1 MMEELMETR
10 EYEPQSNPDYQHE
23 METLLNTI
31 STLEVYKNERDTL
44 RSEISQLRIQ
54 IQIKDAEVMEALA
67 PTKQS
72 ILETFQRGQQ
82 ELQEMEHG
90 KLLIQQISFEKKS
103 LEDKLFEKEKLISK
117 LEESAKALIA
127 ELNSCKE
134 EMEMNTI
141 HHQSTLDLVEK
152 YKQQLDQQNEQNVLN
167 ATFYQQ
173 KEVENTL
180 YKNEIERIGKSLMD
194 SKKNE
199 KDVKTS
205 LVTLE
210 HQMNLMKEEYNTL
223 NSTIVGERN
232 DFFLKLNEKQED
244 LQYVNK
250 MLSDMEHSHQLLYEK
265 HVQVEMELVNRT
277 SHLNELENTC
287 QELHRLYETTCRE
300 GRGDQEENNTLKLQL
315 AELERSIVLLGR
327 EKEECNGVLIGL
339 EHQKLELVSRL
350 EESTKGRNQLET
362 QLKEACDRIILL
374 ESKEDLSMSIN
385 EWKHLYTTSQ
395 QQVHH
400 LKSLVEE
407 ANTKYSSLWSSQKD
421 SLQEVNTRTTLLQ
434 EALNVK
440 ECEFKELIQTH
451 NSELDQLGNK
461 IMELRTKR
469 NEYQASLASEEK
481 LKLEALNSIS
491 ALESTISTL
500 EQTLVDSNT
509 RMDNVQQLLE
519 EAISTKQHYQLEVE
533 KLNQTILQMKQEGIA
548 KEMQFQDIIRE
559 SSEQAI
565 KWSDINQVLTS
576 ELEEEKKEKLR
587 LKSVASSIQT
597 TCDSI
602 QLEYETLQ
610 TKWEETCR
618 NHSST
623 LDQLDLVKKE
633 LERER
638 TDYTNRPIFSNQLN
652 KEKSIANQYK
662 QRVTLLESCLLNQ
675 DTSSTLDDFN
685 PETYISGLMTR
696 SKEIH
701 GKREAERV
709 EDKKRVVELKK
720 ENIEQKASLS
730 EMAKIVH
737 DQKIALKQQEEAL
750 LEVKT
755 KYTKLKRKCEES
767 SNSRKKRKEDEKPNE
782 TTQPTDVPPLKKKN
796 SLMSLL
802 DADESGFPKIKKM
815 SNKLSG
821 MFQSKQEE

>member
-1 MMEELMETR
+1 
-10 EYEPQSNPDYQHE
+10 
-23 METLLNTI
+23 
-31 STLEVYKNERDTL
+31 
-44 RSEISQLRIQ
+44 
-54 IQIKDAEVMEALA
+54 
-67 PTKQS
+67 
-72 ILETFQRGQQ
+72 
-82 ELQEMEHG
+82 
-90 KLLIQQISFEKKS
+90 
-103 LEDKLFEKEKLISK
+103 
-117 LEESAKALIA
+117 
-127 ELNSCKE
+127 
-134 EMEMNTI
+134 
-141 HHQSTLDLVEK
+141 
-152 YKQQLDQQNEQNVLN
+152 
-167 ATFYQQ
+167 
-173 KEVENTL
+173 
-180 YKNEIERIGKSLMD
+180 
-194 SKKNE
+194 
-199 KDVKTS
+199 
-205 LVTLE
+205 
-210 HQMNLMKEEYNTL
+210 
-223 NSTIVGERN
+223 
-232 DFFLKLNEKQED
+232 
-244 LQYVNK
+244 
-250 MLSDMEHSHQLLYEK
+250 
-265 HVQVEMELVNRT
+265 
-277 SHLNELENTC
+277 
-287 QELHRLYETTCRE
+287 
-300 GRGDQEENNTLKLQL
+300 
-315 AELERSIVLLGR
+315 
-327 EKEECNGVLIGL
+327 
-339 EHQKLELVSRL
+339 
-350 EESTKGRNQLET
+350 
-362 QLKEACDRIILL
+362 
-374 ESKEDLSMSIN
+374 
-385 EWKHLYTTSQ
+385 
-395 QQVHH
+395 
-400 LKSLVEE
+400 
-407 ANTKYSSLWSSQKD
+407 
-421 SLQEVNTRTTLLQ
+421 
-434 EALNVK
+434 
-440 ECEFKELIQTH
+440 
-451 NSELDQLGNK
+451 
-461 IMELRTKR
+461 MELRTKR